1 MSFAYNDEG
10 MRTSKT
16 VAGVTTNYYY
26 NGSQLISEE
35 TNGKVKV
42 YLYNS
47 TGVIGFRYRTSSYGT
62 YARDTFYYLN
72 KSVPRKFLR
81 PLYLRKKS
89 QDILSKFQRLNQKS

>member
-1 MSFAYNDEG
+1 MSFTYNDEG

-26 NGSQLISEE
+26 NGSRLIAEE

-47 TGVIGFRYRTSSYGT
+47 TGVMRYEIYR
-62 YARDTFYYLN
+62 
-72 KSVPRKFLR
+72 
-81 PLYLRKKS
+81 
-89 QDILSKFQRLNQKS
+89 